1 MLKRL
6 IAFTIAAILLLSLC
20 GCSGDQETVKTLLE
34 QNQALTEELASLKAG
49 MPSDHIYCVNSSI
62 NGQTCISALK
72 DVTYTA
78 TAIIPEGMTVNYWTL
93 NGITQGCSDDTFTFT
108 ASGGAVVEAVL
119 RPEKTIETINA
130 QMYFLDANK
139 QPAGDSFKKFVFED
153 SYTNPI
159 SGKTEAEGVISVYI
173 EAEIPQGHMVDYWL
187 INGVVYDAEYSIS
200 GFWVEYQTE
209 SAVYEPVFAK
219 IPETPQTPEPTQP
232 VVQYYVSCLWC
243 SFNGITE
250 GYVPEG
256 TTIYVVGNS
265 HITGNFFVNGSK
277 YNTEWVTAISVTI
290 YENTY
295 IEFYSVVN

>member
-6 IAFTIAAILLLSLC
+6 LAIALAVILVLGLC
-20 GCSGDQETVKTLLE
+20 ACSGDQETVKTLLE
-34 QNQALTEELASLKAG
+34 QNQALTEELATLKAAI
-49 MPSDHIYCVNSSI
+49 PTDHIYCVNSSI
-62 NGQTCISALK
+62 NGQTSISAPQEG
-72 DVTYTA
+72 TYTA
-78 TAIIPEGMTVNYWTL
+78 TAIIPEGMTVDYWTL
-93 NGITQGCSDDTFTFT
+93 NGITQGCTDDSFTFT

-130 QMYFLDANK
+130 HMYFLDANK
-139 QPAGDSFKKFVFED
+139 KPAGESFKKFVFED
-153 SYTNPI
+153 SYKHPI
-159 SGKTEAEGVISVYI
+159 SGQTEAEGVISVYI

-187 INGVVYDAEYSIS
+187 INGVIYDTEYSIS
-200 GFWVEYQTE
+200 GLWVEYQTE

-219 IPETPQTPEPTQP
+219 IPEAPQTPEPTQP

-243 SFNGITE
+243 SYNGITE

-256 TTIYVVGNS
+256 TTIYVVGDS
-265 HITGNFFVNGSK
+265 TIPGNFFVNGNK